1 MVQFKEGV
9 YSGDEVVETMV
20 VVRGAVST
28 CSRHRATQ
36 QSSEELVSSVSKE
49 AINLRALVASRLC
62 LSLSLLLILCH
73 DSQGRFFFLFWVK
86 SEESEKELRNRVNE
100 RVLAD
105 RLGQLAP

>member
-1 MVQFKEGV
+1 M
-9 YSGDEVVETMV
+9 S
-20 VVRGAVST
+20 
-28 CSRHRATQ
+28 
-36 QSSEELVSSVSKE
+36 
-49 AINLRALVASRLC
+49 

>member
-62 LSLSLLLILCH
+62 VSLSLSYLYCVMTLKGDFSFCFG
-73 DSQGRFFFLFWVK
+73 SKVRKVR
-86 SEESEKELRNRVNE
+86 RN
-100 RVLAD
+100 
-105 RLGQLAP
+105 